1 MRGATPRIPHV
12 PAWSGSVY
20 DMIGTMRPITRPV
33 VALGHL
39 LVGDSAAS
47 RAAALYST
55 VTAGASFMP
64 GLMPRGLKEQV
75 ALTGV
80 ASTLQ
85 HTLVMNAQA
94 RHRLAARLIC
104 AWTGH
109 ESPRAVRTVEAAVA
123 AGTTVAGAV
132 GYAALRQRGGESF
145 RRRAART
152 VAIRSFRIG
161 SATLIVTAAEF
172 VDERYGRRY
181 PLIRV
186 VMPMAGFLVGTGI
199 ASALVRRFHGRD
211 AVVAQRTALSEDP
224 LTGERLRPERKQE
237 ELGATSVPA
246 SIALGFGVSVILNVV
261 GDLEVA
267 LSRYVARLIDRYIPG
282 SGPYATLAGRT
293 LVLGSVVTA
302 VGVGWEY
309 LYRQA
314 EAGGSAIDKNYT
326 NAPTSHFVSGGPNS
340 EVDWQTLGREGVR
353 FVAMSLPEEQIA
365 EVTGTPLEDVKAPIR
380 CYSGLETAETVHGRV
395 TLVME
400 EMERLGAFERSVICV
415 FSPTGTG
422 YINYVAIEALEY
434 LTRGDCATVGLQYS
448 LRPSYLSLDRVRIA
462 REQNLALLNALT
474 WRIRALPPEKRPRL
488 VGFGESLGAQT
499 LQSCFLHEGVAGFER
514 AGIDSALFLGTP
526 AGSQWKREWRINPQD
541 EDPKGEVVHVA
552 NYEQWQTVTA
562 GRTTPARVVLLDNP
576 EDPITKFTPRL
587 AVMRPSWLPTKGPK
601 PPGVPESAIWMP
613 YTTMLVVLIDIVNAI
628 DFKPGVF
635 VARGHDY
642 RASLARMVA
651 AAYKFDIGDEEIGRI
666 EHALRDRERTSTE
679 RRMLAEQVA
688 RASDAVS
695 RQVRNLSDF
704 SNPNPEAPPDHLD

>member
-1 MRGATPRIPHV
+1 
-12 PAWSGSVY
+12 
-20 DMIGTMRPITRPV
+20 MRPITRPV

-47 RAAALYST
+47 RTAALYAT
-55 VTAGASFMP
+55 VTAGVSFMP

-80 ASTLQ
+80 ATTLQ
-85 HTLVMNAQA
+85 HALVMNAQA
-94 RHRLAARLIC
+94 RHRLVARLIC

-109 ESPRAVRTVEAAVA
+109 DTPRAVRTAEAAVA
-123 AGTTVAGAV
+123 AGTTAAGLV
-132 GYAALRQRGGESF
+132 GCAALRQRDGESF
-145 RRRAART
+145 RRRAGRT
-152 VAIRSFRIG
+152 VAIRSLRIG
-161 SATLIVTAAEF
+161 TATLAVTAAEF
-172 VDERYGRRY
+172 VDERYGQRY
-181 PLIRV
+181 PAVRI

-199 ASALVRRFHGRD
+199 ASALVRRFHSPD
-211 AVVAQRTALSEDP
+211 SVVEARAALSTDP
-224 LTGERLRPERKQE
+224 LTGERLRPDRKQE
-237 ELGATSVPA
+237 EIGATSLPV
-246 SIALGFGVSVILNVV
+246 SIALGFGVSVVLNVA
-261 GDLEVA
+261 GDAEVA
-267 LSRYVARLIDRYIPG
+267 ASRLVARLIDRYIPG

-293 LVLGSVVTA
+293 LVLGGVVTA

-314 EAGGSAIDKNYT
+314 EAGGSAIDKAYT
-326 NAPTSHFVSGGPNS
+326 SAPTSHFVSGGPNS
-340 EVDWQTLGREGVR
+340 QVDWHTLGREGVR
-353 FVAMSLPEEQIA
+353 FVAMSLPEVQIA

-422 YINYVAIEALEY
+422 YINYVAIEAVEY
-434 LTRGDCATVGLQYS
+434 LSRGDCATVGLQYS

-488 VGFGESLGAQT
+488 IGFGESLGAQT
-499 LQSCFLHEGVAGFER
+499 LQSCFLHEGAAGFER
-514 AGIDSALFLGTP
+514 AGIDAALFLGTP
-526 AGSQWKREWRINPQD
+526 AGSEWKREWRINPQE
-541 EDPKGEVVHVA
+541 EDPKGEIVHVA

-587 AVMRPSWLPTKGPK
+587 GVMRPSWLPVRGPN
-601 PPGVPESAIWMP
+601 PAGVPESAMWMP
-613 YTTMLVVLIDIVNAI
+613 YTTMLVILVDIVNAI

-651 AAYKFDIGDEEIGRI
+651 AAYRFEVDDEEIGRI
-666 EHALRDRERTSTE
+666 EHALRDRERRWAE

-695 RQVRNLSDF
+695 RGVRTLSDL
-704 SNPNPEAPPDHLD
+704 SSPKATTPADHLD

>member
-1 MRGATPRIPHV
+1 M
-12 PAWSGSVY
+12 VY
-20 DMIGTMRPITRPV
+20 AMIGTMRPLTRPV
-33 VALGHL
+33 VALGQF

-64 GLMPRGLKEQV
+64 GLMPRGRREQV

-104 AWTGH
+104 SWTGH
-109 ESPRAVRTVEAAVA
+109 DSARSVRGMEAAVA
-123 AGTTVAGAV
+123 AGTTLAGAAS
-132 GYAALRQRGGESF
+132 YLALRQRGGESF

-152 VAIRSFRIG
+152 VAIRSLRIG
-161 SATLIVTAAEF
+161 MATLTVTAAEF
-172 VDERYGRRY
+172 VDERYGRRH
-181 PLIRV
+181 PVVRV
-186 VMPMAGFLVGTGI
+186 VTPLAGFLVGTGI
-199 ASALVRRFHGRD
+199 ASALIRRFHRPD
-211 AVVAQRTALSEDP
+211 AVVEARAALSQDP

-237 ELGATSVPA
+237 EMGATSVPV
-246 SIALGFGVSVILNVV
+246 SIALGFGVSVVLNVA
-261 GDLEVA
+261 GDAELA
-267 LSRYVARLIDRYIPG
+267 LSRFVARLIDRFIPG
-282 SGPYATLAGRT
+282 SGPYATLVGRS
-293 LVLGSVVTA
+293 LVLGGVVTA

-314 EAGGSAIDKNYT
+314 EAGGSAIDKAYT
-326 NAPTSHFVSGGPNS
+326 SAPTSHYVSGGPS
-340 EVDWQTLGREGVR
+340 SQVDWQTLGREGVR
-353 FVAMSLPEEQIA
+353 FVAMSLPEDQIA
-365 EVTGTPLEDVKAPIR
+365 EVTGVPVADVKPPIR

-395 TLVME
+395 TAVME

-422 YINYVAIEALEY
+422 YINYVAIETLEY
-434 LTRGDCATVGLQYS
+434 LTRGNCATVGLQYS
-448 LRPSYLSLDRVRIA
+448 LRPSYLSLDRVRLA

-474 WRIRALPPEKRPRL
+474 WRIRALPEDRRPRL

-499 LQSCFLHEGVAGFER
+499 LQSCFLHEGVGGFER
-514 AGIDSALFLGTP
+514 AGIDATLFLGTP
-526 AGSQWKREWRINPQD
+526 AGSEWKREWRIHPAE
-541 EDPKGEVVHVA
+541 EDPKGEVVQVSS
-552 NYEQWQTVTA
+552 YQQWQAVTA
-562 GRTTPARVVLLDNP
+562 GRTTPARVVLLENP

-587 AVMRPSWLPTKGPK
+587 AVMRPSWLPAGGPN

-613 YTTMLVVLIDIVNAI
+613 YTTMLVTLVDIVNAI

-651 AAYKFDIGDEEIGRI
+651 AAYRFEVGDDEMNRI
-666 EHALRDRERTSTE
+666 EHALRDRERSWAE

-695 RQVRNLSDF
+695 RQVRSLSDF
-704 SNPNPEAPPDHLD
+704 SSPHPDAPVDHLD

>member
-1 MRGATPRIPHV
+1 
-12 PAWSGSVY
+12 
-20 DMIGTMRPITRPV
+20 
-33 VALGHL
+33 
-39 LVGDSAAS
+39 
-47 RAAALYST
+47 
-55 VTAGASFMP
+55 
-64 GLMPRGLKEQV
+64 
-75 ALTGV
+75 
-80 ASTLQ
+80 
-85 HTLVMNAQA
+85 MNAQA

-109 ESPRAVRTVEAAVA
+109 DSPRAVRAVEAAVA
-123 AGTTVAGAV
+123 AGTTVAGAA
-132 GYAALRQRGGESF
+132 GYAILRQRGGESF

-152 VAIRSFRIG
+152 IAIRSLRIG
-161 SATLIVTAAEF
+161 MATLTVTAAEF

-181 PLIRV
+181 PAVRV
-186 VMPMAGFLVGTGI
+186 AMPLAGFLVGTGI
-199 ASALVRRFHGRD
+199 ATALVRRFHGPD
-211 AVVAQRTALSEDP
+211 AVVEQRSALSQDP
-224 LTGERLRPERKQE
+224 ITGERLRPERKQE
-237 ELGATSVPA
+237 EIGATSLPA
-246 SIALGFGVSVILNVV
+246 SVALGFGVAVILNVA

-267 LSRYVARLIDRYIPG
+267 TSRFVARLIARYIPG

-293 LVLGSVVTA
+293 LVLGGVITG
-302 VGVGWEY
+302 VGIGWEY

-326 NAPTSHFVSGGPNS
+326 SAPTSHFVSGGPSS

-365 EVTGTPLEDVKAPIR
+365 EVTGSALADVKAPIR

-395 TLVME
+395 TAVME
-400 EMERLGAFERSVICV
+400 EMERFGAFERSVICL

-422 YINYVAIEALEY
+422 YINYVAIETVEY
-434 LTRGDCATVGLQYS
+434 LSRGDCATVGLQYS

-474 WRIRALPPEKRPRL
+474 WRIRALPPDRRPRL
-488 VGFGESLGAQT
+488 IGFGESLGAQT

-514 AGIDSALFLGTP
+514 AGMDSALFLGTP
-526 AGSQWKREWRINPQD
+526 AGSQWKREWRIHPEE
-541 EDPKGEVVHVA
+541 EDPKGEIVQVA
-552 NYEQWQTVTA
+552 NYAEWQAVTA

-576 EDPITKFTPRL
+576 EDPISKFTPRL
-587 AVMRPSWLPTKGPK
+587 AVMRPSWLPAKGPN
-601 PPGVPESAIWMP
+601 PPGVPESAMWMP
-613 YTTMLVVLIDIVNAI
+613 YTTMLVVLVDIVNAI

-651 AAYKFDIGDEEIGRI
+651 AAYKFDIDDDEVARI

-704 SNPNPEAPPDHLD
+704 SNPNTEAAPDHLD